1 MKKSYQQQ
9 NNDNRFILPQYLA
22 AEPQKHQQTFRK
34 TSYSTCLFIW
44 QATLWRNN
52 TKKKQTA
59 HNCKRNKVIKLI
71 VSLFQLQRAVRGS
84 SSTVA
89 WGTLTHTKRRYI
101 TLCVHSYL
109 AADHREINSKSLRET
124 RTEEINKLFIEKAN

>member
-1 MKKSYQQQ
+1 MKKAT
-9 NNDNRFILPQYLA
+9 NNKIMITDLYCRNTWQLSRRSIN
-22 AEPQKHQQTFRK
+22 KHFAKLHIVRAFSFGK
-34 TSYSTCLFIW
+34 LLCG
-44 QATLWRNN
+44 ATAQ
-52 TKKKQTA
+52 KKQTA